1 MNKIIA
7 LFLLIFF
14 LGIEEM
20 GLYHMCEI
28 GLIGAKLLEDKGLSF
43 IYFLNSPPHQTQWL
57 DPDR

>member
-43 IYFLNSPPHQTQWL
+43 IYFLNSPPHQTQ
-57 DPDR
+57 